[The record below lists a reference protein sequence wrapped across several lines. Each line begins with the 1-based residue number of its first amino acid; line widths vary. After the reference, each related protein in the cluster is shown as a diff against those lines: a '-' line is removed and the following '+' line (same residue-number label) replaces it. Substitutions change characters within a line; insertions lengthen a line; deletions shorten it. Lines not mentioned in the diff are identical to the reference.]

1 MSDSKNIWVYA
12 ECVGGAPAAVVLEL
26 LAKAQELKAKTGDA
40 VVAVLLGG
48 QTGKVANDLLAYG
61 ADQVIRV
68 EAANLAPY
76 KPVPYAEAL
85 CELVREYK
93 PSIFLFGATSQGR
106 DLAPRLQGKLLTGLT
121 SDCLGLDID
130 DKGILVQTK
139 PSYGD
144 NIMCTILCPDAR
156 PQMATVRPKV
166 FSPLA
171 PKADAK
177 GEIIDKKLAVKADDR
192 YEVVGSAPLAASTI
206 DISASDFI
214 ISLGRGAKTE
224 AAIATA
230 RQIADFLHGAVAV
243 TRPLTDDGTFSHDSL
258 IGQSGFTVKPKC
270 IVNFGIS
277 GAVQYTV
284 GMQESGL
291 IVAVNKSKDAPIFGL
306 SHIGVVADAE
316 EVLKALLEELR
327 TMPQ

>member
-12 ECVGGAPAAVVLEL
+12 ECAGDGPASVVLEL

-40 VVAVLLGG
+40 VVAVLLGS
-48 QTGKVANDLLAYG
+48 QTGKAADDLLAFG

-68 EAANLAPY
+68 ESKDLAPY
-76 KPVPYAEAL
+76 KPLPYAEVL
-85 CELVREYK
+85 CELVRKYK

-171 PKADAK
+171 RKPDAK
-177 GEIIDKKLAVKADDR
+177 GEIVDEKLAVKADDT
-192 YEVVGSAPLAASTI
+192 YEVVASAPLAASTI
-206 DISASDFI
+206 DITASDFI

-224 AAIATA
+224 AAITAA
-230 RQIADFLHGAVAV
+230 RQIADLLHGAVAV

-291 IVAVNKSKDAPIFGL
+291 IVAVNKNKDAPIFGL
-306 SHIGVVADAE
+306 SHIGVVGDAE
-316 EVLKALLEELR
+316 EVLKAIVEELR
-327 TMPQ
+327 RVPQ